1 METRAQGAR
10 PAAAEITP
18 IKATNGGPGP
28 IGYLSSTPGF
38 WRTVWALHPN
48 RTKRRLRKLLLSW
61 EKLGAYISSAGA
73 GQDVT
78 PMAETAFLRTKI
90 DIARSVGY
98 LKLLDGTGG
107 IAEEAD
113 LKEAQFIELL
123 ERFPSLHSA
132 RNAGEAAKRNL
143 YYNWHQ
149 LYLFL
154 HKMLGASP
162 YEARNS
168 ASAAAFGH
176 RVETVVAARK
186 AISSEG
192 RRTG

>member
-1 METRAQGAR
+1 M
-10 PAAAEITP
+10 
-18 IKATNGGPGP
+18 
-28 IGYLSSTPGF
+28 
-38 WRTVWALHPN
+38 HPN

-61 EKLGAYISSAGA
+61 EKLGAYVSSPGA
-73 GQDVT
+73 GQELT
-78 PMAETAFLRTKI
+78 PAAETAFLKAKI

-107 IAEEAD
+107 IAKEAD
-113 LKEAQFIELL
+113 QKETQFIELL

-132 RNAGEAAKRNL
+132 RNAGEAARRNL

-154 HKMLGASP
+154 HKMLGADP
-162 YEARNS
+162 YEARS
-168 ASAAAFGH
+168 GATAALGN
-176 RVETVVAARK
+176 RVETFVSAGRTV
-186 AISSEG
+186 STGG